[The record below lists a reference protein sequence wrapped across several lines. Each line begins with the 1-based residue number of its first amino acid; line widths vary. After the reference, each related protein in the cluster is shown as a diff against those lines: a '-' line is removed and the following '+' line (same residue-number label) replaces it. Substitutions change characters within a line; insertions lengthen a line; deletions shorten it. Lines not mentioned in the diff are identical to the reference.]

1 MTPATVG
8 VFSTGETFGDA
19 IYKVVFCRA
28 LRVAFPGARITWFV
42 TGTTLYASSL
52 GSVSAPLLDEVRER
66 CGIGASPRAFLDR
79 VPAGIGPFDLLI
91 DTQSL
96 AWRTAAV
103 WRVRHRR
110 FVSAIRP
117 PQKPAGP
124 HVLDRLFALIG
135 EPPRDLSPLPVPDA
149 IRAAAEAA
157 LPGDPPRLAIA
168 PGAGGAKKIWP
179 LDRFIAVAKARPE
192 TPVFLLGPAEAPL
205 RAAIAQALPR
215 AVFPLEHPAIG
226 APQPLAT
233 IALAARC
240 RIGVS
245 NDSGTG
251 HMIAASGTP
260 LVSLFGP
267 SSARKFR
274 PIGRRVT
281 IVAAHDHGG
290 AEMTRIPVAAVLEA
304 LGPASV

>member
-1 MTPATVG
+1 MIPRTVG

-19 IYKVVFCRA
+19 IYKIVFCRA
-28 LRVAFPGARITWFV
+28 LRATYPGARITWFV

-52 GSVSAPLLDEVRER
+52 SSVAAPLLDDVRER
-66 CGIGASPRAFLDR
+66 CGIGASPREFLAR
-79 VPAGIGPFDLLI
+79 LPEGIGPFDLLI

-103 WRVRHRR
+103 WRVTHGR

-135 EPPRDLSPLPVPDA
+135 DPPRDLAPLPVPDA

-157 LPGDPPRLAIA
+157 LPGDAPRLAIA
-168 PGAGGAKKIWP
+168 PGAGGVKKIWP
-179 LDRFIAVAKARPE
+179 LDRFIAVAKTRSE

-205 RAAIAQALPR
+205 RAAIADALPQ
-215 AVFPLEHPAIG
+215 AIFPLEHPAIAASG
-226 APQPLAT
+226 GPQPLAT

-240 RIGVS
+240 RIGLS
-245 NDSGTG
+245 NDSGAG

-267 SSARKFR
+267 SSATKFR
-274 PIGRRVT
+274 PIGPRVT
-281 IVAAHDHGG
+281 VLRAQDHGG
-290 AEMTRIPVAAVLEA
+290 ADMALLPVAAVLAA
-304 LGPASV
+304 LG